1 MKNRIEIIGKK
12 LLVGKH
18 VEMSYL
24 NNRTMEL
31 WQSFMP
37 ARKQI
42 ETRVDSSYY
51 SMQIYPNLFNY
62 ASINPAINF
71 IKWAAVEVSNDDC
84 IPSQME
90 GYTIEGGTY
99 GVFTHVGPAS
109 KFEQSMKYIH
119 EIWLPESG
127 YVIDDREHFEKL
139 EEGYNPLDENAT
151 EEIWIPIT
159 LKKKD

>member
-42 ETRVDSSYY
+42 ENRVDSSYY
-51 SMQIYPNLFNY
+51 SMQIYPSLFNY
-62 ASINPAINF
+62 ASIN
-71 IKWAAVEVSNDDC
+71 SR
-84 IPSQME
+84 
-90 GYTIEGGTY
+90 Y
-99 GVFTHVGPAS
+99 
-109 KFEQSMKYIH
+109 
-119 EIWLPESG
+119 
-127 YVIDDREHFEKL
+127 
-139 EEGYNPLDENAT
+139 
-151 EEIWIPIT
+151 
-159 LKKKD
+159 

>member
-12 LLVGKH
+12 LLVGKRT
-18 VEMSYL
+18 EMSYV
-24 NNRTMEL
+24 NDRTTEL

-37 ARKQI
+37 DRKQI
-42 ETRVDSSYY
+42 ENRVDSSYY
-51 SMQIYPNLFNY
+51 SMQTYPVIFDY
-62 ASINPAINF
+62 TSFDPSSNF
-71 IKWAAVEVSNDDC
+71 TKWAAVEVANHDH

-90 GYTIEGGTY
+90 GHIIEGGTY

-109 KFEQSMKYIH
+109 TFVQSMEYIH
-119 EIWLPESG
+119 QIWLPESG
-127 YVIDDREHFEKL
+127 YSLDDREHFEIL

>member
-12 LLVGKH
+12 RLVGKH

-42 ETRVDSSYY
+42 ENRVDSSYY
-51 SMQIYPNLFNY
+51 SMQIYPHLFNY
-62 ASINPAINF
+62 TSINPAVNF
-71 IKWAAVEVSNDDC
+71 IKWAAVEVFNDDC

-90 GYTIEGGTY
+90 RYTIEGGTY

-109 KFEQSMKYIH
+109 NFEQSMKYIH

-151 EEIWIPIT
+151 EEIWIPIM

>member
-12 LLVGKH
+12 LLVGKRT
-18 VEMSYL
+18 EMSYI
-24 NNRTMEL
+24 NDRTMEL

-37 ARKQI
+37 ARQQI
-42 ETRVDSSYY
+42 QNRVDSSYY
-51 SMQIYPNLFNY
+51 SMQIYPSLFDY
-62 ASINPAINF
+62 ASFSPTINF
-71 IKWAAVEVSNDDC
+71 TKWAAVEVANYDH

-90 GYTIEGGTY
+90 RYTIEGGTY

-109 KFEQSMKYIH
+109 TFVQSMNYIH
-119 EIWLPESG
+119 EIWLPESE
-127 YVIDDREHFEKL
+127 YALDNREHFEVL
-139 EEGYNPLDENAT
+139 EEGYNPNDENAT